1 MRSLTIATLVALAVV
16 LVALLGTGCYDKENV
31 EQLQRE
37 AESDAKSL
45 VGQVIWPP
53 EDHPEY
59 GVDNSGQ
66 KLWHVSL
73 TVLEAYPKVWGE
85 AYDVIVTSCALKITA
100 DAGKPCNVASF
111 TNEGSDR
118 YKPSNNSSGYTTEVY
133 GKSIVCTYRYAEN
146 LVTSCVSVPPSI
158 SWRNNPEGR
167 WWKIILEQGT
177 TCEPDPDSP
186 SAPPKP
192 AKAEKTGG

>member
-45 VGQVIWPP
+45 VGRVIWPP

-59 GVDNSGQ
+59 GIENSG
-66 KLWHVSL
+66 KGLWHVSL
-73 TVLEAYPKVWGE
+73 TVLEAFPKIYGKE
-85 AYDVIVTSCALKITA
+85 YDAIVASCALKITA
-100 DAGKPCNVASF
+100 DAGRPCSVASF
-111 TNEGSDR
+111 TDEGFDR
-118 YKPSNNSSGYTTEVY
+118 YMPYANSLGNTTNVY
-133 GKSIVCTYRYAEN
+133 GRSVASTYRYDGN

-158 SWRNNPEGR
+158 SWRNSPKGR
-167 WWKIILEQGT
+167 WWKIILQQGT

-186 SAPPKP
+186 STPPKS
-192 AKAEKTGG
+192 ANKVEKES